1 MHNDISND
9 LVSIEYRDNNRIQV
23 IHINSMTREAVNL
36 YINLIQTEI
45 VSRESPLLLS
55 VHNYQNVGG
64 MVSHYYMERIKEFSG
79 DKIRKDSHGRVGVVI
94 SNDLFRIMIN
104 PIIRIYA
111 RHIMKLAIQF
121 FTSVDQAVE
130 WVAEYEE

>member
-79 DKIRKDSHGRVGVVI
+79 DKIRKDSHGRVGVVP
-94 SNDLFRIMIN
+94 SGTNTEEFHRILGV
-104 PIIRIYA
+104 PQ
-111 RHIMKLAIQF
+111 H
-121 FTSVDQAVE
+121 
-130 WVAEYEE
+130 EYSRELIGY